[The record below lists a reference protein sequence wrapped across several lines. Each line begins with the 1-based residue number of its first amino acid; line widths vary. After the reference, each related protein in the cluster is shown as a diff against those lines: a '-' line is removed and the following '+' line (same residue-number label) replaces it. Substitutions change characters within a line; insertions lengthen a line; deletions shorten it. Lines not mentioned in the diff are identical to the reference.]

1 MSNQNSY
8 EFQNRNGTWQRHAT
22 SWSKAEGA
30 THNNYMKTALR
41 LSEQANAGPSGGIAK
56 ARCVDSNGSILDV
69 LS

>member
-1 MSNQNSY
+1 MSNQY

-41 LSEQANAGPSGGIAK
+41 LSEQANGGPSAGIPK
-56 ARCVDSNGSILDV
+56 ARCVDENGNILDV